1 MIDIKLERSL
11 TLAGDIEVVIKS
23 WNSRQNSAFAQQA
36 RASGRGGAQRS
47 GTTPQCYVFVQPN
60 LTPDEALKFAQQR
73 LTELTRHE
81 RTIRISMPGDL
92 SLSPRSMIALEG
104 TGTEFDQPYYVDVI
118 ERRLRQNGGLTQF
131 VMAKNSSPRTEII
144 TTSSGSSGNAI

>member
-1 MIDIKLERSL
+1 M
-11 TLAGDIEVVIKS
+11 
-23 WNSRQNSAFAQQA
+23 
-36 RASGRGGAQRS
+36 
-47 GTTPQCYVFVQPN
+47 FVQPN

-131 VMAKNSSPRTEII
+131 VMAKNSSPRTEK
-144 TTSSGSSGNAI
+144 